1 MNNNDTKLYALI
13 YNRVSS
19 TQQESDGSGLI
30 SQRQRCITYAEN
42 KGYII
47 GEQTEIVFRD
57 TFTGGGDFM
66 RRPAMRKLLEYID
79 KNPRR
84 NYVVIF
90 DDLKR
95 FARDTKFHIELR
107 SAFNARKVKVE
118 CLNFNFEDT
127 PEGTFV
133 ETILAAQNQ
142 LEREQNQRQVIQKQK
157 ARLQDGYW
165 AFPSPLGY
173 TMKKIA
179 GLGGKVAVLN
189 EFAPVIKETLE
200 GYAQFRFMYQID
212 VVRFLRKK
220 GMFPNQFHDERYV
233 STVSSLL
240 RNPFYAGFI
249 EFPKWDVARIKGVHE
264 PLIDEDT
271 YNKNLARLAKPAY
284 VKKARIDDN
293 PEFELRGLINCTHCN
308 RPFTAAF
315 SLGRKKLYPYYLCQ
329 TPGCIMYKKSGARD
343 NLNKD
348 FEAVM
353 NKLKPEQE
361 VIGKFTSL
369 FEEAW
374 QAAVSNFNSNSTSN
388 DLSRLEKQIDEY
400 VEMSHAA
407 TNVTARNRY
416 EQKIELLENQIKE
429 IKENTPVVIDLS
441 IPYRT
446 ALEKV
451 TEIAKSPYKIWTSAT
466 LPERKKLFFFFFDT
480 KIKYDLKTRY
490 RTVNPSVL
498 YRFFGDFSKKSV
510 DVEMGQNI
518 SNHFT
523 ELYEFILKWGKYL
536 DGNNGNLV

>member
-1 MNNNDTKLYALI
+1 MTNNDIPLYALI

-19 TQQESDGSGLI
+19 AQQETDGSGLI
-30 SQRQRCITYAEN
+30 SQKQRCISYAEN

-47 GEQTEIVFRD
+47 ENETEIVFRD

-66 RRPAMRKLLEYID
+66 RRPAMRKLLEYVD
-79 KNPRR
+79 RNPRR
-84 NYVVIF
+84 KYVVVF

-142 LEREQNQRQVIQKQK
+142 LEREQNQRQVIQKQR
-157 ARLQDGYW
+157 ARLQDGFW
-165 AFPSPLGY
+165 AFHSPQGY
-173 TMKKIA
+173 TMKKVA
-179 GLGGKVAVLN
+179 GLGGKVAVPN
-189 EFAPVIKETLE
+189 EFAPAISEALE

-212 VVRFLRKK
+212 VVRFLRNK
-220 GMFPNQFHDERYV
+220 GMFPNHFHDERYV

-240 RNPFYAGFI
+240 RNPFYAGYI
-249 EFPKWDVARIKGVHE
+249 EFPKWGVERTKGMHE

-271 YNKNLARLAKPAY
+271 YNKNLSRLAKPKY
-284 VKKARIDDN
+284 IKRVRIDDN
-293 PEFELRGLINCTHCN
+293 PEFELRGLFNCAHCS

-315 SLGRKKLYPYYLCQ
+315 SLGRKKLYPYYVCQ
-329 TPGCIMYKKSGARD
+329 TPGCIMYKKSGARKTLD
-343 NLNKD
+343 ED

-353 NKLKPEQE
+353 NKLKPEKE
-361 VIGKFTSL
+361 VIERFTSI
-369 FEEAW
+369 FEEVW
-374 QAAVSNFNSNSTSN
+374 QAALNNFNSNPTGN
-388 DLSRLEKQIDEY
+388 NLKNLEKQIDEY
-400 VEMSHAA
+400 VEMAHSA

-416 EQKIELLENQIKE
+416 EQKIEILEKQVKE
-429 IKENTPVVIDLS
+429 IKEKTPVVIDFT

-451 TEIAKSPYKIWTSAT
+451 TEIGKSPYKIWTSAT
-466 LPERKKLFFFFFDT
+466 LPERKKLFRFFFDT
-480 KIKYDLKTRY
+480 NIQYDLKTRY

-498 YRFFGDFSKKSV
+498 YRVFSDFSRKSV
-510 DVEMGQNI
+510 DVEIGQNI

-523 ELYEFILKWGKYL
+523 ELYDFVMKWGNANDIL
-536 DGNNGNLV
+536 S